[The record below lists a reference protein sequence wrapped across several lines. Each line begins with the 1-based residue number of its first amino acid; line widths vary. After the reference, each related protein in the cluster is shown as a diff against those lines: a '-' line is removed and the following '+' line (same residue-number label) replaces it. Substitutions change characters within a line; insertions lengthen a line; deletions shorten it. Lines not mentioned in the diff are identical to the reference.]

1 MSSFMPQRHNFRH
14 LLNLCTQK
22 DNGGFTLPL
31 VLFAVAGVS
40 ILVASS
46 FRVSTTRNLVGRNLV
61 NAEIVDDTAE
71 SFLEI
76 YKSILNSNTNQPLN
90 YFWLSQ
96 SCSPSLSTTNCPPD
110 YINSFNRN
118 ANGIALPTLT
128 FFQDTGEIW
137 ESYCHTFTSRGTDT
151 TSSNCFGRSAA
162 PVCSVHAKNSPSF
175 PIPWQTYKQTID
187 RFYSNFQLY
196 PNLSSFNNKSEPYGL
211 IYKQTQIG
219 SPELGGESWLDI
231 KSFAVDNNS
240 STIKSSKS
248 FRLRYSVDKFIDSS
262 KFAYLSAGSYHSSVA
277 PYSVTN
283 LNVKSDSKAPVRGV
297 ILLRRNL
304 PTDFNCSTSSIYNFF
319 NIKDT
324 RLARSLPNIG
334 SGGLGIHAVKF
345 PNVPDTSTSN
355 PSSEDL
361 QRYVVRGTKVF
372 RTKKK
377 EQFIKFENLFL
388 TRDST
393 LIIETSSNYPV
404 SIIIKDS
411 LDVAQVLVFAM

>member
-1 MSSFMPQRHNFRH
+1 MPQRHNFRH

-162 PVCSVHAKNSPSF
+162 PV
-175 PIPWQTYKQTID
+175 
-187 RFYSNFQLY
+187 
-196 PNLSSFNNKSEPYGL
+196 
-211 IYKQTQIG
+211 
-219 SPELGGESWLDI
+219 
-231 KSFAVDNNS
+231 
-240 STIKSSKS
+240 
-248 FRLRYSVDKFIDSS
+248 
-262 KFAYLSAGSYHSSVA
+262 
-277 PYSVTN
+277 
-283 LNVKSDSKAPVRGV
+283 
-297 ILLRRNL
+297 
-304 PTDFNCSTSSIYNFF
+304 
-319 NIKDT
+319 
-324 RLARSLPNIG
+324 
-334 SGGLGIHAVKF
+334 
-345 PNVPDTSTSN
+345 
-355 PSSEDL
+355 
-361 QRYVVRGTKVF
+361 
-372 RTKKK
+372 
-377 EQFIKFENLFL
+377 
-388 TRDST
+388 
-393 LIIETSSNYPV
+393 
-404 SIIIKDS
+404 
-411 LDVAQVLVFAM
+411 